1 MKQIILSVLILAFL
15 SCQSDSAVIPKPR
28 IYPRIDFPEK
38 VYGPFSRKSCPFV
51 FDKPDYLTYQQDSI
65 SSLDIDGAD
74 CWFDLYSEN
83 LNAIFHYS
91 YIKFSDRTT
100 FDALIED
107 AFEMVDK
114 HNVKANYRSES
125 IIENPEANLHGILFE
140 LDGPVA
146 APLQFYVTD
155 STSHFLRG
163 SLYFNSQVNRDSVA
177 PVYEFL
183 KVDFERMMESFEWE
197 N

>member
-1 MKQIILSVLILAFL
+1 MKLSTLVLVIILFL
-15 SCQSDSAVIPKPR
+15 SCQSEQAIIPKPR
-28 IYPRIDFPEK
+28 IYPRIDFPVK
-38 VYGPFSRKSCPFV
+38 NYQPFSRKACPFI
-51 FDKPDYLTYQQDSI
+51 FEKPDYLSYQKDSI
-65 SSLDIDGAD
+65 SSIDIDGAD
-74 CWFDLYSEN
+74 CWFDLYCED
-83 LNAIFHYS
+83 LNSIFHFS
-91 YIKFSDRTT
+91 YIQFESRNTY
-100 FDALIED
+100 DALIED

-125 IIENPEANLHGILFE
+125 IIENEDARLYGVLFE
-140 LDGPVA
+140 IDGPVA

-177 PVYEFL
+177 PVYDFL
-183 KVDFERMMESFEWE
+183 KLDFERMMESFEWE